1 MRRFAL
7 TLILAAVAVSLL
19 GAQAARLRQGY
30 GGQAS
35 LKSPA
40 FAEASTFAKAMVDE
54 PAGWQAPGPRP
65 QAASRKPQAAIG
77 RVVFPNSGAPAAQVD
92 FLRGVAWLHSFGYE
106 DAIDAFRA
114 AQKADPNFAMAYWGE
129 AMSFSQPLWF
139 FEEVPKG
146 RAALA
151 KLGPTPEARIAKA
164 KTPRE
169 QGFMRAVEAL
179 FGPGDKP
186 ARAAAHARA
195 MATVAAENPTDDEAQ
210 TFYALALLATLP
222 RGDASVPIR
231 QQAGGIAEK
240 VFARSPNHPGAA
252 HYILHAYDHVTLAAR
267 GLPAA
272 RAYAKIA
279 PAASH
284 ALHMPAHSFLQAGLW
299 DEAAVSD
306 EASWNA
312 SIAWAKRRGLPV
324 SSRDFHSLSWL
335 QYEWTQQGR
344 FSRTKEALAHV
355 DAAIR
360 ESLKPQAPSPKPQ
373 APSPLHAGGHG
384 YGESEIG
391 RGSGI
396 AALRNDRGSMRAR
409 YIIESERWSEMKGQS
424 TFDNIEELFAIGLSA
439 VNLADAARVQSTID
453 QLRNAS
459 APTQP
464 AELREQAEVML
475 REMEALD
482 LFARGRHAEAF
493 AMMDRATA
501 LQARMP
507 KPIGRP
513 FPVKGADE
521 LYGELLLQVGRA
533 KEAAVWFDRTLARTP
548 NRSRAVLGLA
558 RAYRNSGDAAAAR
571 ATYKRF
577 LANWRLADPGL
588 PEIAEAREAV
598 R

>member
-1 MRRFAL
+1 MRPFLAVVL
-7 TLILAAVAVSLL
+7 VVAAVAL
-19 GAQAARLRQGY
+19 A
-30 GGQAS
+30 GQQRAS
-35 LKSPA
+35 LGQ
-40 FAEASTFAKAMVDE
+40 V
-54 PAGWQAPGPRP
+54 Q
-65 QAASRKPQAAIG
+65 
-77 RVVFPNSGAPAAQVD
+77 FPNSGSPAAQAD

-114 AQKADPNFAMAYWGE
+114 AQKSDPGFALAYWGE

-139 FEEVPKG
+139 YEEVDKG

-151 KLGPTPEARIAKA
+151 KLGPTAEARVAKA
-164 KTPRE
+164 RTPRE

-179 FGPGDKP
+179 FGPGEQGTRHQ
-186 ARAAAHARA
+186 AYSAA
-195 MATVAAENPTDDEAQ
+195 MARLAADYPADDEAQ
-210 TFYALALLATLP
+210 TFYALSLLAMLP
-222 RGDASVPIR
+222 RGDASLPLR
-231 QQAGGIAEK
+231 RQAGAIAER
-240 VFARSPNHPGAA
+240 VFARTPTHPGAA
-252 HYILHAYDHVTLAAR
+252 HYILHAYDHGSLAAR
-267 GLPAA
+267 SLPAA
-272 RAYAKIA
+272 RAYARIA

-284 ALHMPAHSFLQAGLW
+284 ALHMPAHAFLQAGMW
-299 DEAAVSD
+299 DEAALSD

-312 SIAWAKRRGLPV
+312 SIAWAKRRGLPI
-324 SSRDFHSLSWL
+324 SSRDFHSLAWL

-344 FSRTKEALAHV
+344 FSKTKEAIKFV
-355 DAAIR
+355 DEAMKAGVGSR
-360 ESLKPQAPSPKPQ
+360 ESGVASGVGVPVIQFPQ
-373 APSPLHAGGHG
+373 HAGGHG
-384 YGESEIG
+384 YGEQSEIG

-396 AALRNDRGSMRAR
+396 DALRNDRGSMRAR
-409 YIIESERWSEMKGQS
+409 YIVESERWGEMKGQA
-424 TFDNIEELFAIGLSA
+424 TFDNIEELFALGLSA
-439 VNLADAARVQSTID
+439 VNLADAARVQSTIAEF
-453 QLRNAS
+453 RNAS
-459 APTQP
+459 APAQAP
-464 AELREQAEVML
+464 ELREQAEVML

-533 KEAAVWFDRTLARTP
+533 KEAIVWFDRTLARTP

-558 RAYRNSGDAAAAR
+558 RAYRNAGDAASAR

-588 PEIAEAREAV
+588 PEIAEARDAV
-598 R
+598 K

>member
-1 MRRFAL
+1 MRRFAV
-7 TLILAAVAVSLL
+7 AVAVVVAIAVALP
-19 GAQAARLRQGY
+19 AAPE
-30 GGQAS
+30 S
-35 LKSPA
+35 
-40 FAEASTFAKAMVDE
+40 
-54 PAGWQAPGPRP
+54 QAPSP
-65 QAASRKPQAAIG
+65 KPQAPSLGKSA
-77 RVVFPNSGAPAAQVD
+77 FANSGSALAQAD
-92 FLRGVAWLHSFGYE
+92 FQRGVAWLHSFGYE

-114 AQKADPNFAMAYWGE
+114 AQKADPGFAMAYWGE
-129 AMSFSQPLWF
+129 AMSFSQPLWQ
-139 FEEVPKG
+139 FEEVEKG

-151 KLGPTPEARIAKA
+151 KLGATPGARVGKA
-164 KTPRE
+164 KTARE
-169 QGFMRAVEAL
+169 QGFMQAAEAL
-179 FGPGDKP
+179 FGPGGKP
-186 ARAAAHARA
+186 ARAVAHAQA
-195 MATVAAENPTDDEAQ
+195 MAKVAAENPADDEAQ
-210 TFYALALLATLP
+210 AFYALALLATLP
-222 RGDASVPIR
+222 LGDASLPLR
-231 QQAGGIAEK
+231 RQAGEIAER
-240 VFARSPNHPGAA
+240 VFARNPNHPGAA
-252 HYILHAYDHVTLAAR
+252 HYILHAYDHVSLAAK

-312 SIAWAKRRGLPV
+312 SVAWAKRRGLPV

-344 FSRTKEALAHV
+344 FAKTKEAIALV
-355 DAAIR
+355 DEAMKAGTTNR
-360 ESLKPQAPSPKPQ
+360 ESGVGNRESGVGVPVIQSPQ
-373 APSPLHAGGHG
+373 HAGGHG

-409 YIIESERWSEMKGQS
+409 YIVESERWSEMKGQS
-424 TFDNIEELFAIGLSA
+424 TFDNIEELFVLGLSA
-439 VNLADAARVQSTID
+439 VNLGDAARVQSTIE
-453 QLRNAS
+453 QLRTAA

-464 AELREQAEVML
+464 AALREQAEVML

-493 AMMDRATA
+493 ATMDRATA

-533 KEAAVWFDRTLARTP
+533 KEAIVWFERTLARTP

-558 RAYRNSGDAAAAR
+558 RAYRNAGDGPSAR

-577 LANWRLADPGL
+577 LANWRLADQGL
-588 PEIAEAREAV
+588 PEAAEAREAV